1 MNGKTNS
8 CGCLK
13 KEAASSLAAS
23 RRLYKTHSDRR
34 IHRIWVDMHRRCE
47 KPGYKDYTHYGSRGI
62 AVCSEW
68 DDFQA
73 FKEWAFRNG
82 YKDGLSIDRI
92 NVNGN
97 YSPDNC
103 RWADSVQQANNK
115 RNTIYI
121 NYQNKMVTIS
131 FLSKTFNIDYH
142 TLYAR
147 LKRGMSVE
155 KALTVGQR

>member
-34 IHRIWVDMHRRCE
+34 MHRIWVDMHRRCE

-62 AVCSEW
+62 AV
-68 DDFQA
+68 
-73 FKEWAFRNG
+73 RNG

-131 FLSKTFNIDYH
+131 FLSKAFNIDYH

-147 LKRGMSVE
+147 LKRGMSIE